1 MVSVTNA
8 PIMATVNPW
17 ITQKIVP
24 QSAIYVI
31 PQDATF
37 YPENISDEADL
48 SKVEEMNWKNI
59 GAIKTVT
66 YNQETEDDESIYYDA
81 IAQVRVKE
89 KNTQISGR
97 TWEIEVE
104 KYTLFYEALL
114 HGAKDPLSD
123 DTVAKM
129 SAGCGGLPIFQ
140 SNDPNVPVGVK
151 MEIWDLS
158 QHKLL
163 TRFFYAYLKASGEL
177 AQDGTKILRP
187 KLTLELQASKWSVE
201 KTEKIFTKES

>member
-1 MVSVTNA
+1 
-8 PIMATVNPW
+8 MATVNPW
-17 ITQKIVP
+17 VSQKISP
-24 QSAIYVI
+24 KSAIYVI
-31 PQDATF
+31 PQDETYF
-37 YPENISDEADL
+37 PENTDDGADL
-48 SKVEEMNWKNI
+48 TKVEEAKWKNI
-59 GAIKTVT
+59 AAIKTMT
-66 YNQETEDDESIYYDA
+66 YNQETEDDESQFFDA
-81 IAQVRVKE
+81 VTHLWVKE

-104 KYTLFYEALL
+104 RYTLFYEALL
-114 HGAKDPLSD
+114 HGAADPLSD
-123 DTVAKM
+123 ETVGKM

-151 MEIWDLS
+151 MEIWDGS

-187 KLTLELQASKWSVE
+187 KITLELQASKWSVE
-201 KTEKIFTKES
+201 KTEKIFTKEA